1 MKRAEASADVVR
13 ASRNDPALMRS
24 MSREARSMK
33 KILAA
38 GIVVL
43 ALGAMALPASAS
55 TQTIDATLGSTLA
68 MTATPSS
75 TVAWGLASTG
85 ANTTSGG
92 SLTVNSNAPYTA
104 TVTADKTKMTEW
116 VTGTPG
122 AYASSPKTL
131 ATALSV
137 AGSRSAGTA
146 AVAGVGATAVVGA
159 STTLATGTG
168 LGTDTYDVTLSQP
181 TLITDSGLPSG
192 ETYHI
197 VLTYTAS
204 AAF

>member
-1 MKRAEASADVVR
+1 
-13 ASRNDPALMRS
+13 
-24 MSREARSMK
+24 MK

-38 GIVVL
+38 GIVAL
-43 ALGAMALPASAS
+43 AIGAMALPASAATS
-55 TQTIDATLGSTLA
+55 VQTVDATLGSTLS

-75 TVAWGLASTG
+75 TVSWTLASTG

-116 VTGTPG
+116 ITASS
-122 AYASSPKTL
+122 AYSSSPKTL
-131 ATALSV
+131 STALSV
-137 AGSRSAGTA
+137 SGSRSAGTA
-146 AVAGVGATAVVGA
+146 AVAGVGATAVVGT
-159 STTLATGTG
+159 STSLATGTG

-181 TLITDSGLPSG
+181 TLITDSALPSG
-192 ETYHI
+192 QTYHI

-204 AAF
+204 ATI